1 MKRSPADPTDREIQ
15 EHCAAGHVVHRSW
28 CLHCQ
33 RARVTGQRHR
43 SGDSARDEDGRMPYV
58 SLDYFY
64 LNSGQEKSDAE
75 GILPCLVVKCH
86 KTGRYWA
93 NVVPSKGAELFAV
106 EWLKSCLNETGFKEL
121 CLKSAS
127 RRLWL

>member
-1 MKRSPADPTDREIQ
+1 
-15 EHCAAGHVVHRSW
+15 
-28 CLHCQ
+28 
-33 RARVTGQRHR
+33 
-43 SGDSARDEDGRMPYV
+43 MPYV

-64 LNSGQEKSDAE
+64 LNSGQEKSDAD

-121 CLKSAS
+121 CLKSDNEPAIMALKNKVKEES
-127 RRLWL
+127 RLKIHLAEAPVEDHQANGFIEVAVREVKRQVRACQGDVV